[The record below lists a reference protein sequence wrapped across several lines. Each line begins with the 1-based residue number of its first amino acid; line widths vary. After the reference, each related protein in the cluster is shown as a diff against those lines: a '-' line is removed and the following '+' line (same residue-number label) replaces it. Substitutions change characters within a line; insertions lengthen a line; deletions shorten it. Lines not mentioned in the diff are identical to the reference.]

1 MRECMKVDK
10 TKWNIFP
17 IKDIAIILNGY
28 AFKSEKYCSDGIRI
42 IRITNVQDGF
52 IEDNDPKFYSF
63 SIENELQ
70 RFILHEG
77 DLLISLTGNVGR
89 VGILNDSFL
98 PAALNQRVGCIR
110 PTKKACVKFLYYQLR
125 KESFKKDCIRSAKG
139 VAQLNMSTE
148 WLKEYKLF
156 VPSLSEQQAIATELD
171 SIQVMIDGY
180 KAQLADLDALAQ
192 SIFLDMFGDPISNP
206 KEWEVKK
213 LFEIV
218 QKTCALTYGIV
229 QPGDEYPNGVP
240 VVRSIDMSSS
250 IIKLSNLKKV
260 NPSIAE
266 KFKRTTLVG
275 DEIFISCRGVTGMIS
290 IASPELK
297 GGNITRGLVSARLEI
312 GEKYFVYYC
321 LKIPQLNDLI
331 QSQTK
336 GATLRQ
342 INVKD
347 IRLLP
352 IIFPPLPLQQQF
364 AERVEAIEK
373 QKEQIRQQLADAE
386 QLMAERMQYYFS

>member
-1 MRECMKVDK
+1 MKVDK

-156 VPSLSEQQAIATELD
+156 VPSLSEQQSIATELD
-171 SIQVMIDGY
+171 SIQTMIDGY
-180 KAQLADLDALAQ
+180 KAQLTDLDVLAQ
-192 SIFLDMFGDPISNP
+192 SIFLDTFGDPTLNE
-206 KEWEVKK
+206 KGWGLKK
-213 LFEIV
+213 LCEICEV
-218 QKTCALTYGIV
+218 TSSKRIYQSEQTKS
-229 QPGDEYPNGVP
+229 GVP
-240 VVRSIDMSSS
+240 FYRISDFAQLIRNEAVFPELYISHEKYNELKSKNLVPCKNDILITSRGTLGLCYV
-250 IIKLSNLKKV
+250 IKENDC
-260 NPSIAE
+260 
-266 KFKRTTLVG
+266 FYFQ
-275 DEIFISCRGVTGMIS
+275 DGMITWLKNIKEDLSFTFLSYIFKTSFLKRQMQKVQNGSTVSYLS
-290 IASPELK
+290 ISMIK
-297 GGNITRGLVSARLEI
+297 GL
-312 GEKYFVYYC
+312 
-321 LKIPQLNDLI
+321 
-331 QSQTK
+331 
-336 GATLRQ
+336 
-342 INVKD
+342 D
-347 IRLLP
+347 I
-352 IIFPPLPLQQQF
+352 IIPPLLLQQQF
-364 AERVEAIEK
+364 AEKVESIER
-373 QKEQIRQQLADAE
+373 QKKLIRQQLTDAE
-386 QLMAERMQYYFS
+386 QLMGERLHYYFN